1 MSCRVAARTGEDAWQ
16 WHARFGH
23 TGFTALKKMAK
34 EQLVCGLPPLEQVEQ
49 LYEACLTGKQRSAP
63 FPKEALHR
71 TTKQLERVHDDLY
84 GPVTLMT
91 PSRNAYFLHVVDDYG
106 HFMWVALLPTKDCT
120 EAAIK
125 RITKAAKLES
135 GHRLYAFAD

>member
-1 MSCRVAARTGEDAWQ
+1 MLNANLARLVCLAVFAARTGEDAWQ

-106 HFMWVALLPTKDCT
+106 HFPSCGWPYSPPRTALKPP
-120 EAAIK
+120 
-125 RITKAAKLES
+125 
-135 GHRLYAFAD
+135 